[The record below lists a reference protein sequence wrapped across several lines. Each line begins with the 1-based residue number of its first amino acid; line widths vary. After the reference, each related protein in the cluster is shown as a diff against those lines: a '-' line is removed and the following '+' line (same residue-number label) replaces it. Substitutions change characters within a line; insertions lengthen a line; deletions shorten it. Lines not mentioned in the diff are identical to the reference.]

1 MTLDILKKDQSP
13 YQKSF
18 LKQYDHSD
26 RYAIEDIE
34 GWTNAHKQIHSRS
47 DWSMGITQGF
57 EAWLAKT
64 VVNFMIKALDG
75 VPEEVTKHPMG
86 VEVKAGIWVLA
97 VSARQRC
104 HSFEAQLVKTV
115 VNDVIKDIGQS
126 AIRSCQAAT
135 GNEQC
140 EECSHSEIKSEF
152 NERGLCTINVM
163 VAFYAACFVFNV

>member
-1 MTLDILKKDQSP
+1 MCFSVSGERCEKGRNDWVELGKINRIQMTLDILKKDQSP

-97 VSARQRC
+97 VSARQRL
-104 HSFEAQLVKTV
+104 Q
-115 VNDVIKDIGQS
+115 
-126 AIRSCQAAT
+126 R
-135 GNEQC
+135 
-140 EECSHSEIKSEF
+140 
-152 NERGLCTINVM
+152 LCTIDSIVVSM
-163 VAFYAACFVFNV
+163 LFVLYLMSVPLL